1 MAKKQIIRLTESDLH
16 KIIEESVEQIISELD
31 WRTYD
36 KAAEKAFEKYEQAPS
51 HEEGRVKMYQSNQFK
66 DAALKRQAQQYDGI
80 TDRNYE
86 GNLSDYPKEING
98 KPTSK
103 RKQMAGAAQIARY
116 KRGGDVF
123 NPETK
128 KWQPK

>member
-16 KIIEESVEQIISELD
+16 KIIEESVEKIITELD

-36 KAAEKAFEKYEQAPS
+36 QAAEKAFDAHNQAPS
-51 HEEGRVKMYQSNQFK
+51 YEEGRVKLHQMNQFRN
-66 DAALKRQAQQYDGI
+66 AALKRQAKQYDGV
-80 TDRNYE
+80 TDRNYDK
-86 GNLSDYPKEING
+86 GLSDYPKEIDG
-98 KPTSK
+98 KPASQ

-123 NPETK
+123 NHDTK